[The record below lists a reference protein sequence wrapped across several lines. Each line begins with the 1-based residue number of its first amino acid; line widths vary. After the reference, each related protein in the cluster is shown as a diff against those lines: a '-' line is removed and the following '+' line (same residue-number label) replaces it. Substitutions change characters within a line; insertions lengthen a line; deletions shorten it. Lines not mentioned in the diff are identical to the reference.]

1 MQLFLDQ
8 FFNGIG
14 QGSVYA
20 SVALAL
26 VIIYRTTGLLNFA
39 QGEMALFST
48 FVCWWFTDQGLGVW
62 AALAVTIVLSFVAG
76 GIIERV
82 IMRPVEGADKNP
94 LNAVIVTLGMFLA
107 INALAALIF
116 IKPGR
121 EALQMPLLF
130 PEGEIA
136 GISKATIGRF
146 AVLGVECLVLWVL
159 LQKTKIG
166 LGLRAVASNPE
177 SSRLV
182 GIKPGRMLMLGW
194 AIAAAIGAVAGVLAA
209 SRGTGAFDTSL
220 MQQVLVYAF
229 VGHLYPPEIRG
240 TALGLAAG
248 IGRVG
253 AIVGPSI
260 TGALVTAGLAYPW
273 GFYVFAGAALLAVLA
288 LLTVPAHLRAPGTVA
303 QDAVAQ

>member
-1 MQLFLDQ
+1 MELFLDQ

-62 AALAVTIVLSFVAG
+62 AALAVTVVLSFVAG

-130 PEGEIA
+130 PEGELA

-166 LGLRAVASNPE
+166 LALRAVASNPE

-220 MQQVLVYAF
+220 MQQVLVFAF
-229 VGHLYPPEIRG
+229 AAA
-240 TALGLAAG
+240 ALGGFDSPLGAV
-248 IGRVG
+248 VG
-253 AIVGPSI
+253 GLIVGVAD
-260 TGALVTAGLAYPW
+260 ALTIQYVDFLDGIEIVVPFALILGVLLVRPNGLF
-273 GFYVFAGAALLAVLA
+273 GRNIVERV
-288 LLTVPAHLRAPGTVA
+288 
-303 QDAVAQ
+303 